1 MPPGIVAEP
10 LPPMPPQPS
19 LRRRRQL
26 DGAGL
31 DCNRS
36 PEVKK
41 EVIPVS
47 ATSKPEPGE
56 PPMVVPAGPVQIYQ
70 VRAKTETL
78 PDIARRTLG
87 TSERCNEIVRLNPDL
102 KPDSVLT
109 LGTTVRLPA
118 DACIQEEIDVVKPL
132 PSLRPKETEKAKVL
146 PLTGTFSCTLDDH
159 KNLTLPKAIREQF
172 GNCDTLLVS
181 PGPDHCLWITNHA
194 HLERLADRIEHSP
207 ASEADVRVFKRLY
220 YAQTEKASVT
230 SEGRIAIS
238 DKLAQFAGLGQEL
251 VLVGID
257 EHFEL
262 WDAAKWK
269 QYTQQKS
276 AAARAASDE

>member
-1 MPPGIVAEP
+1 MPPK
-10 LPPMPPQPS
+10 PMP
-19 LRRRRQL
+19 
-26 DGAGL
+26 D
-31 DCNRS
+31 
-36 PEVKK
+36 VKK
-41 EVIPVS
+41 DIQPVS
-47 ATSKPEPGE
+47 AWTKQEPGE

-87 TSERCNEIVRLNPDL
+87 SSERCNEIVRLNPDM
-102 KPDSVLT
+102 KPDSVLPS
-109 LGTTVRLPA
+109 GTSVRLPP
-118 DACIQEEIDVVKPL
+118 DACIQEEVDTIKPL
-132 PSLRPKETEKAKVL
+132 PGLHAKEVDKPKVL
-146 PLTGTFSCTLDDH
+146 PLTGTYPCTFDD
-159 KNLTLPKAIREQF
+159 KKILTLPKAIRDQF

-220 YAQTEKASVT
+220 YAQTEKTAVT
-230 SEGRIAIS
+230 AEGRIAIS

-276 AAARAASDE
+276 AAARAAADE